1 MYESHYACHFFRLWG
16 GKDSSHNSKATLL
29 GNMQNPFDEFFG
41 DVNGDANNRYFIIEF
56 KLKRRGIW
64 DEIAEKPHRKAL
76 TAELFLGKELRM
88 LSHVGHFAA
97 YPKDENLRFEPYLN
111 ATIPLKTYV
120 KNEEKISNIIDELN
134 KNNTLPQGFQVF
146 GRTISFDVFHS
157 FITENNNSIS
167 SVFPGFYEFGLGWTK
182 EQLSQYVNK
191 AMYAHLVVGKV
202 ENKKKKDGA
211 NDDAVLMLGT
221 YKQDGTFIGLVGNIE
236 EIILKLHLAFE
247 QIKLIGKPN
256 P

>member
-1 MYESHYACHFFRLWG
+1 
-16 GKDSSHNSKATLL
+16 
-29 GNMQNPFDEFFG
+29 
-41 DVNGDANNRYFIIEF
+41 
-56 KLKRRGIW
+56 
-64 DEIAEKPHRKAL
+64 
-76 TAELFLGKELRM
+76 M

-97 YPKDENLRFEPYLN
+97 YPNDENLRFEPYLN

-134 KNNTLPQGFQVF
+134 KTNTLPQGFQVF